1 MNTPNT
7 GMSSSS
13 QYSGQQIQSGSS
25 PLSNATY
32 NMVSALHNIVDAC
45 WHYDQYIQQE
55 QDDDA
60 REMWQRFKQ
69 QDMQKATELRDHLS
83 RRLQHETG
91 PAGKVGH
98 GPNESG
104 QRQ

>member
-1 MNTPNT
+1 
-7 GMSSSS
+7 
-13 QYSGQQIQSGSS
+13 
-25 PLSNATY
+25 
-32 NMVSALHNIVDAC
+32 
-45 WHYDQYIQQE
+45 
-55 QDDDA
+55 
-60 REMWQRFKQ
+60 MWRRFKQ
-69 QDMQKATELRDHLS
+69 QDMQKAIELRDHLS